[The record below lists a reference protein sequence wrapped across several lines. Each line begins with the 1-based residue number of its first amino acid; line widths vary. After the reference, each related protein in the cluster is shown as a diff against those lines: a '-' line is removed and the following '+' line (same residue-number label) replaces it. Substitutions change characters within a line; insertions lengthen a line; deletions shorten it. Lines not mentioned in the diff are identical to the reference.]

1 MKKLFLAM
9 GVSAALALSGQTAIA
24 ATKTLTVASWAGPK
38 HVMNSTFFPYYQKQL
53 ESCSGGSLSL
63 KVEYGLAPPP
73 ALYDTARDGVADIT
87 WIVHGYTPGKFL
99 TTKLAELPNVPG
111 NSAQI
116 SKAYQMTWDKYL
128 NAAGEAKGV
137 QTLAVYVHGPGNI
150 NTTKKISSLKD
161 LKGMKLRVGGGVAND
176 IGAALGVA
184 GVNVPAPAV
193 YETISSGVAEGVFFP
208 METMFAF
215 KIAELAKYTFVNP
228 DGMYTTSFGLILNQD
243 TYDGLSA
250 EHRACVDKN
259 RGVDLASMIGG
270 MWDDAD
276 ELGLKEATKMGLQV
290 VEWSQAERDYF
301 TKTVAP
307 IKAKV
312 LGEVAS
318 RGVDADAALDY
329 FLSQLK

>member
-1 MKKLFLAM
+1 MKKLLLTVGAT
-9 GVSAALALSGQTAIA
+9 LALVVSGQSAIA

-38 HVMNSTFFPYYQKQL
+38 HVMNATFFPYYQKQL
-53 ESCSGGSLSL
+53 ESCSGGSLTL

-73 ALYDTARDGVADIT
+73 ALYDTARDGVADMT

-99 TTKLAELPNVPG
+99 ATKLAELPNVPG
-111 NSAQI
+111 NSAKI

-128 NAAGEAKGV
+128 GAAGEAKGV
-137 QTLAVYVHGPGNI
+137 ETLAVYVHGPGHI
-150 NTTKKISSLKD
+150 NTTKQISSFKD
-161 LKGMKLRVGGGVAND
+161 LEGMKLRVGGGVAND
-176 IGAALGVA
+176 IGTALGVA

-215 KIAELAKYTFVNP
+215 KIAELAKYTYVNP
-228 DGMYTTSFGLILNQD
+228 EGMYTTSFGLILNQD
-243 TYDGLSA
+243 SYDALSA

-259 RGVDLASMIGG
+259 RGVELASVIGG
-270 MWDDAD
+270 MWDEADKIGLDA
-276 ELGLKEATKMGLQV
+276 ATKMGLQV
-290 VEWSQAERDYF
+290 IEWPQAERDYF
-301 TKTVAP
+301 KKVTAP
-307 IKAKV
+307 IKEKV

-318 RGVDADAALDY
+318 RGVDANAALDY

>member
-9 GVSAALALSGQTAIA
+9 GVSAALALSGQTAFA

-73 ALYDTARDGVADIT
+73 ALYDTARDGVADMT

-176 IGAALGVA
+176 IGGSTGCCRCECTCPCRV
-184 GVNVPAPAV
+184 
-193 YETISSGVAEGVFFP
+193 
-208 METMFAF
+208 
-215 KIAELAKYTFVNP
+215 
-228 DGMYTTSFGLILNQD
+228 
-243 TYDGLSA
+243 
-250 EHRACVDKN
+250 
-259 RGVDLASMIGG
+259 
-270 MWDDAD
+270 
-276 ELGLKEATKMGLQV
+276 
-290 VEWSQAERDYF
+290 
-301 TKTVAP
+301 
-307 IKAKV
+307 
-312 LGEVAS
+312 
-318 RGVDADAALDY
+318 
-329 FLSQLK
+329 

>member
-73 ALYDTARDGVADIT
+73 ALYDTARDGVADMT

-312 LGEVAS
+312 LGEVARAELMGCCAGLFRPS
-318 RGVDADAALDY
+318 
-329 FLSQLK
+329 